1 MTYDEYQ
8 AIESDLLEA
17 YRVGDILTEEE
28 LEDEM
33 EALQNQW
40 EEEGEQ

>member
-1 MTYDEYQ
+1 MTYDEYIATQ
-8 AIESDLLEA
+8 EDIVSAFEA
-17 YRVGDILTEEE
+17 GEITDAQ

-40 EEEGEQ
+40 EEEGEE

>member
-1 MTYDEYQ
+1 MTYDEYI
-8 AIESDLLEA
+8 AIQEDIVEA
-17 YRVGDILTEEE
+17 YESGDITEAQ

-40 EEEGEQ
+40 EEEGEE